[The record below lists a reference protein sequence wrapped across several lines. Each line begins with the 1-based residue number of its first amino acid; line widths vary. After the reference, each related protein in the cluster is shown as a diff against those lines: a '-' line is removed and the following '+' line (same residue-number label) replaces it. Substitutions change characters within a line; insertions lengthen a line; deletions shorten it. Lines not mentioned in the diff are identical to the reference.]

1 MEIAKTYSR
10 ALAGIDS
17 VQVSVEIHLSR
28 GLPNFCIVG
37 LPETAVKESRERV
50 RSAIL
55 TNRFEFPTKRITV
68 NLAPA
73 DLPKEGGRYDLA
85 IAIGILAASGQI
97 ARDSLHHHEF
107 IGELSL
113 TGDLRPVGG
122 VLPCAYT
129 MNETG
134 RALVLPAQNAAE
146 AGLINGLA
154 VLPAEHLL
162 SVCAHLDGTRPL
174 PRFSN
179 RGKQRRHRPI
189 YPDLADVHSH
199 HFARRALEI
208 CAAGGHNLLLVGPPA
223 AARPCWPSAWPA
235 CCRP

>member
-1 MEIAKTYSR
+1 MEIAKTYS
-10 ALAGIDS
+10 APWQGSI
-17 VQVSVEIHLSR
+17 QSR
-28 GLPNFCIVG
+28 FRSKFTCRGGCQFFIVG

-85 IAIGILAASGQI
+85 IAIGILAASGQV

-122 VLPCAYT
+122 ILPCAHAI
-129 MNETG
+129 NRIG
-134 RALVLPAQNAAE
+134 RALVLPAQ
-146 AGLINGLA
+146 
-154 VLPAEHLL
+154 
-162 SVCAHLDGTRPL
+162 TR
-174 PRFSN
+174 RR
-179 RGKQRRHRPI
+179 RG
-189 YPDLADVHSH
+189 
-199 HFARRALEI
+199 
-208 CAAGGHNLLLVGPPA
+208 
-223 AARPCWPSAWPA
+223 
-235 CCRP
+235 